1 MLSKMLCL
9 LLMLKGSSLYKV
21 EPAQRSSLFYDQYR
35 WCITINLSEASCL
48 RYLGSAQFESA
59 IIQAKYWAE
68 NDRWTDRTWTMTKET
83 ALRETR
89 DVLLAE
95 TAPFKTVVSFNT
107 VCIYTNNRRMAD
119 RLIDLGNDAVRLR
132 LVRQAVLTK
141 PANVVQLRES
151 KYAYRTYFKE
161 RKYSRE
167 QRLMLAN
174 FLSSRKDTLHPCES
188 LMSWLTGQFPGYI
201 HNLNYSRSHY
211 FVDHDHPNEG
221 TMISLVMPG
230 IVRKTMPIETTK

>member
-107 VCIYTNNRRMAD
+107 VSIYTNRRRLAD
-119 RLIDLGNDAVRLR
+119 RLIDLGNDGVILR
-132 LVRQAVLTK
+132 LVREAVISK
-141 PANVVQLRES
+141 PAGVIQLQES
-151 KYAYRTYFKE
+151 KYAYRTYFRE
-161 RKYSRE
+161 RKYTRDQRE
-167 QRLMLAN
+167 MLKN
-174 FLSSRKDTLHPCES
+174 FLESRQDTLRVSPALS
-188 LMSWLTGQFPGYI
+188 DWINGNVGYI
-201 HNLNYSRSHY
+201 LNLNYSRSHY

-221 TMISLVMPG
+221 TMLSLVLPG

>member
-1 MLSKMLCL
+1 MPTESL
-9 LLMLKGSSLYKV
+9 LYKV
-21 EPAQRSSLFYDQYR
+21 ETDDRSSLYYAQYE
-35 WCITINLSEASCL
+35 WCITINISEANCL
-48 RYLGSAQFESA
+48 RRLETLKFEA
-59 IIQAKYWAE
+59 AVRNAKYWAE
-68 NDRWTDRTWTMTKET
+68 NDKWTDRAWSITKET

-89 DVLLAE
+89 NVLLSE

-119 RLIDLGNDAVRLR
+119 RLVDLGNDAVRLR

-167 QRLMLAN
+167 QRTMLAN
-174 FLSSRKDTLHPCES
+174 FLNSRKDTLHPCDS
-188 LMSWLTGQFPGYI
+188 LMAWLTDNFPGYMLN
-201 HNLNYSRSHY
+201 HNYSRAHY